1 MEIPINDVRYEMIYD
16 LLDGIYDNKS
26 AFIDVDIKELLNHII
41 NNKIKKSAKFFSTF
55 ILFLF
60 TKYFINRFKH

>member
-1 MEIPINDVRYEMIYD
+1 MEIPLNDVRYEMIYD

-41 NNKIKKSAKFFSTF
+41 NN
-55 ILFLF
+55 
-60 TKYFINRFKH
+60 